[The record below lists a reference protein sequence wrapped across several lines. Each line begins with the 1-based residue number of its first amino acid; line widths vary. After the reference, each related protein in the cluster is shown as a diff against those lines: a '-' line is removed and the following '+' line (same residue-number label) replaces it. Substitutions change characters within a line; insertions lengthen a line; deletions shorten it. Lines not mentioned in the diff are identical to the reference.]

1 MSVQHN
7 TTFGII
13 IETSLKMFRIYIISF
28 FLLFPGLLA
37 AQLPDS
43 TKIMAGQAIDGDTL
57 LFQQLPVFEYIYY
70 TPPTFKTH
78 RAERRYTRLVKDIKK
93 VYPYAKEAG
102 KRLQIYAPILDSLKD
117 NRKEQKVYFN
127 IIEDQL
133 FDQYGDDL
141 KKLNTRQGRI
151 LIKLVDR
158 ECQVSSY
165 QVVRDFRGSVS
176 AFFWQGFAR
185 LWGYNL
191 KEKYDP
197 YKKDKKIESIIQAIE
212 YGML

>member
-1 MSVQHN
+1 
-7 TTFGII
+7 
-13 IETSLKMFRIYIISF
+13 MFRFHIILL
-28 FLLFPGLLA
+28 FLLFPVLLA
-37 AQLPDS
+37 AQMPDS
-43 TKIMAGQAIDGDTL
+43 TIIMAGRAVDGDTL
-57 LFQQLPVFEYIYY
+57 LFQKLPVFEYIYY
-70 TPPTFKTH
+70 SPPTFKTQ

-102 KRLQIYAPILDSLKD
+102 KRLQAYAPILDSLKD
-117 NRKEQKVYFN
+117 NRKEQKVYFT

-133 FDQYGDDL
+133 FDQYGEDL

-197 YKKDKKIESIIQAIE
+197 YSKDRNIESIIQAIE
-212 YGML
+212 YGMI